1 MNATNKQAK
10 QNTGE
15 VCGGREDD
23 DDSIQDEESNQSS
36 EDDDMTNLRSN
47 DIATVRAARVAAIT
61 NSTSFLAASMLDEA
75 PTTSEDNFSSV
86 VGDSFH
92 FMDRPKVPMQHED
105 GKKGYFVALRQAW
118 FQWDLTK
125 LAEVKATLRD
135 ERGMNDSAIE
145 AMLYYDVDFFHVRVP
160 RIVLPPSKLYWR
172 VCAVYELYGPMLD
185 AKTKAPLFNK
195 AAWKKANNVLI
206 EILADNASDPCGMVF
221 YSQKLTVKGEPA
233 FDSHGHAIL
242 DCSRGS
248 NDTECAHKQ
257 FITTFGTWNTG
268 VEKSDVLMAEWH
280 HRYNQRVSDERR
292 RLGFPR
298 IGHYD
303 TWLLIDHLQIIVE
316 RNHCHRPWYR
326 RERYPDYGVSS

>member
-1 MNATNKQAK
+1 MNATNNQAN

-36 EDDDMTNLRSN
+36 KDDNMTNLTSN
-47 DIATVRAARVAAIT
+47 DIATVRAAMVAAIT

-75 PTTSEDNFSSV
+75 PKTIEDNFSSV

-92 FMDRPKVPMQHED
+92 FMDRPNVPMQHD
-105 GKKGYFVALRQAW
+105 RKKGCFVALRQGW

-125 LAEVKATLRD
+125 LSEVKATLRN

-145 AMLYYDVDFFHVRVP
+145 AMLYYDVDFFRVRVP

-172 VCAVYELYGPMLD
+172 VRAVYELYGPMLD
-185 AKTKAPLFNK
+185 AKTKVPLFNK
-195 AAWKKANNVLI
+195 AAWKKVNNVLR
-206 EILADNASDPCGMVF
+206 EILAGNASGPCGMVF
-221 YSQKLTVKGEPA
+221 YSQQLTVKGEPA
-233 FDSHGHAIL
+233 FDSHDHAML

-248 NDTECAHKQ
+248 NDTECVHKQ

-268 VEKSDVLMAEWH
+268 VEMSDVLMAEWR
-280 HRYNQRVSDERR
+280 HRYNQRVSERQK
-292 RLGFPR
+292 L
-298 IGHYD
+298 
-303 TWLLIDHLQIIVE
+303 
-316 RNHCHRPWYR
+316 
-326 RERYPDYGVSS
+326 